1 MEASIFEWLE
11 ENGEDYEY
19 EPASDDDRRRL
30 AKQDEV
36 NEEQQHAVVTV
47 DEPVRHRR
55 YRRKIE
61 PDYVQKHRRRLQDST
76 EVECKSE
83 EEIREYLKTKTLVI
97 FATTSFVDEETEAE
111 INENK
116 VISYMV
122 PIAEKRLDFRYHKE
136 IIV

>member
-30 AKQDEV
+30 AKQDEI
-36 NEEQQHAVVTV
+36 NEEQHAVVAV

-61 PDYVQKHRRRLQDST
+61 PNYV
-76 EVECKSE
+76 
-83 EEIREYLKTKTLVI
+83 
-97 FATTSFVDEETEAE
+97 
-111 INENK
+111 
-116 VISYMV
+116 
-122 PIAEKRLDFRYHKE
+122 
-136 IIV
+136 